1 MWWKHRAWQGIVW
14 GGMLA
19 RLVAATEPAPFA
31 NAGDTQTA
39 AGQAAP
45 QHGHGPHDLQ
55 VRYAAGRLRVAE
67 LDLARALAANE
78 AVRDAIGDREVQ
90 RLRNHVSML
99 RRQVDIAREHPRTAA
114 RQTAIAAAEAA
125 CTDARADL
133 EAAERAN
140 DRAPGTVSGIN
151 IERLRAK
158 VDVADIR
165 LELCRSPDYEL
176 SLIAE
181 LEWNVE
187 QLTAEVIDLRHRLET
202 SGKHDAGQPR

>member
-1 MWWKHRAWQGIVW
+1 
-14 GGMLA
+14 
-19 RLVAATEPAPFA
+19 VAAATWSENCP
-31 NAGDTQTA
+31 G
-39 AGQAAP
+39 
-45 QHGHGPHDLQ
+45 L
-55 VRYAAGRLRVAE
+55 
-67 LDLARALAANE
+67 
-78 AVRDAIGDREVQ
+78 
-90 RLRNHVSML
+90 
-99 RRQVDIAREHPRTAA
+99 
-114 RQTAIAAAEAA
+114 
-125 CTDARADL
+125 
-133 EAAERAN
+133 RAN
-140 DRAPGTVSGIN
+140 RRAPGTVSGIN